1 MPLSEVADVTL
12 QVGDQKGG
20 TESLLRAAGALDGL
34 PYKVA
39 FSTFT
44 SGPPQ
49 VEAAT
54 AGKIDF
60 AITGNTPPIFGA
72 ASNAK
77 VKVVSAYD
85 GGGTGDQV
93 LVHADSPITTI
104 ADLRGKRIAVGKG
117 SSAHGHI
124 LAQLKNAGLTPADVQ
139 LVFLQPADALSAFTA
154 GRGRRVGDLGS
165 LHRAGRRAAPGP
177 QHRPG
182 HATSPTATG
191 SASPPTRRWPTRSA
205 IPRCRTAWFASRRRR
220 AGQRTIPSSGR
231 RATPRRSGLDLKV
244 AEVAQSRSVRL
255 PTELDD
261 ERGGLGAE
269 DRRPVRRVR
278 SDRLCTRSFPTGS
291 TAATTRPS
299 GPCCISTN

>member
-1 MPLSEVADVTL
+1 MFVSRRPLAFRVAVFAILVVLRGTCVSREDTSVAKEAPAAVPLSELSGLTL

-20 TESLLRAAGALDGL
+20 TESLLRAAGALDDL
-34 PYKVA
+34 PYEVA

-49 VEAAT
+49 IEAAT

-85 GGGTGDQV
+85 GGGIGDQI
-93 LVHADSPITTI
+93 LGRSDSPITTI

-139 LVFLQPADALSAFTA
+139 LVFLQPADALSAFT
-154 GRGRRVGDLGS
+154 S
-165 LHRAGRRAAPGP
+165 
-177 QHRPG
+177 
-182 HATSPTATG
+182 
-191 SASPPTRRWPTRSA
+191 
-205 IPRCRTAWFASRRRR
+205 
-220 AGQRTIPSSGR
+220 GQ
-231 RATPRRSGLDLKV
+231 A
-244 AEVAQSRSVRL
+244 
-255 PTELDD
+255 
-261 ERGGLGAE
+261 
-269 DRRPVRRVR
+269 
-278 SDRLCTRSFPTGS
+278 
-291 TAATTRPS
+291 
-299 GPCCISTN
+299 